1 MEGSLVAYK
10 VFTNG
15 SVLPASD
22 LNTYLMDQSV
32 MVFSSSATRAA
43 ALTAPV
49 EGMLTWLEDVNRYEN
64 YNGTAWVALGSSA
77 LEFIKAD
84 TIGSGVSSHVWTG
97 TFSSTYDSY
106 RIVVSGGVAST
117 ATRLRLQLGTDT
129 ANHNSNAFTG
139 NYTTN
144 GLTGSVAGNVAYFDY
159 IGAATTSTIS
169 GIIDLEGPFIAKQT
183 MMTST
188 GEKNGTAGST
198 GGTGSVTTGI
208 HTAATSFTTFN
219 IKPASGTITGGTVA
233 VYGYRKA

>member
-1 MEGSLVAYK
+1 MAYK

-15 SVLPASD
+15 SVLAASEI
-22 LNTYLMDQSV
+22 NENLMNQAVIS
-32 MVFSSSATRAA
+32 FSNSTTRAA
-43 ALTAPV
+43 AITTPIA
-49 EGMLTWLEDVNRYEN
+49 GQLTWLEDVARYEN
-64 YNGTAWVALGSSA
+64 YNGTAWVSLGSSA

-84 TIGSGVSSHVWTG
+84 TIGTGVSSHVWTG

-129 ANHNSNAFTG
+129 ANHNSNALTG
-139 NYTTN
+139 NYTTT

-188 GEKNGTAGST
+188 GEKNGTAGGT
-198 GGTGSVTTGI
+198 GGTGSITTGI

-219 IKPASGTITGGTVA
+219 IKPATGTITGGKVA